1 MAQLLQIGS
10 PGRGQTES
18 VGSPSDDLAERIR
31 RAQEAMV
38 RMVKDRLGGDTTML
52 QAVKDLALSSEDAV
66 EILQSLPDSEPTTD
80 QYAAL
85 EAIVMFDGTRPS
97 FLVKDN
103 RVDFTSSF
111 NTGSWQFDLQPQLDR
126 LAFSL
131 SCIGRVELGER
142 HIGTAFL
149 VTPTLAITNRH
160 VAQAIARFDSNQIS
174 LRPNVFLDFG
184 REQWNGKAS
193 FDRRSVEAVMFA
205 GKATVAAPVDHS
217 KLDLSVI
224 RVSASVLD
232 GELRNRHLSAS
243 SVSQSEYLSTGIVAA
258 AGYPASPELYVPSTL
273 KSKYDD
279 LLKRLLEGDGG
290 AKRFAPG
297 IPTAFVGDSGPAAW
311 TVCHDA
317 TTINGNSGS
326 PVLLLG
332 RPGAQQDVAL
342 TGLHYGGD
350 WGGERTNWAHRLS
363 ATGGAAGYAK
373 TRHSPSSVRRKEF
386 RCSVQKASCACRLEA
401 TAWLALK
408 SVSNLDN
415 TASAIAW

>member
-1 MAQLLQIGS
+1 M
-10 PGRGQTES
+10 
-18 VGSPSDDLAERIR
+18 
-31 RAQEAMV
+31 
-38 RMVKDRLGGDTTML
+38 
-52 QAVKDLALSSEDAV
+52 
-66 EILQSLPDSEPTTD
+66 
-80 QYAAL
+80 
-85 EAIVMFDGTRPS
+85 
-97 FLVKDN
+97 
-103 RVDFTSSF
+103 
-111 NTGSWQFDLQPQLDR
+111 QPQLDR

-131 SCIGRVELGER
+131 YCIGRVELGKR

-193 FDRRSVEAVMFA
+193 FDRRSVEAV
-205 GKATVAAPVDHS
+205 AAPVDHS

-243 SVSQSEYLSTGIVAA
+243 SVSQSEYLSTGIEAA

-332 RPGAQQDVAL
+332 RPGAQLDVAP

-363 ATGGAAGYAK
+363 ATGGAMGYGQPRTFA
-373 TRHSPSSVRRKEF
+373 EF
-386 RCSVQKASCACRLEA
+386 CRAEGISL
-401 TAWLALK
+401 
-408 SVSNLDN
+408 
-415 TASAIAW
+415 